1 MNDNLTLFLVIGL
14 VVYVSIIILFYS
26 VLSSIDKNSK
36 RTNHL
41 LKLLYEKDGTR
52 LTHKQLSDL
61 EEFN

>member
-1 MNDNLTLFLVIGL
+1 MNDNLKLFLVIGL

-41 LKLLYEKDGTR
+41 LKLLYEKDGTK
-52 LTHKQLSDL
+52 LTFEQLSML
-61 EEFN
+61 NRL

>member
-41 LKLLYEKDGTR
+41 LKLLYEKDGTK
-52 LTHKQLSDL
+52 LTFEQLSIL
-61 EEFN
+61 NRL

>member
-1 MNDNLTLFLVIGL
+1 MNDDLKLFLVIGL

-41 LKLLYEKDGTR
+41 LKLLYEKDGTK
-52 LTHKQLSDL
+52 LTFEQLSML
-61 EEFN
+61 NRL